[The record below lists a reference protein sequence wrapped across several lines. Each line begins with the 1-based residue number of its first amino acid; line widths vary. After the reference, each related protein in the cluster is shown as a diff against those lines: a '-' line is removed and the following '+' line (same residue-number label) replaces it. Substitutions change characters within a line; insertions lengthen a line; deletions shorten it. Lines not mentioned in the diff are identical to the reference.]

1 MRSSPVLSEPVPA
14 EVLDTLGVDAL
25 RYIRAGQTVG
35 LGTGRA
41 ASAFIRALAERGPKV
56 RGVPTS
62 RASAE
67 LAHSLGIEV
76 VALDGRGMID
86 VDVDG
91 ADEVDPHLNL
101 VKGWGGA
108 LVREKIVACA
118 SRKVVI
124 LVGAEKLVS
133 HLGQRRRL
141 PIEVVPFALHYA
153 MRRMRETGLKPS
165 VRIGTDGREFLSDNG
180 NVVVDCDAG
189 PINGAARLE
198 RELLEIP
205 GVVGTGLF
213 IGIADVVLVGYPDGS
228 IKRLTRR
235 RQADGRRIRS

>member
-1 MRSSPVLSEPVPA
+1 
-14 EVLDTLGVDAL
+14 VLDTLGAYAL
-25 RYIRAGQTVG
+25 RHVRAGQTVG

-41 ASAFIRALAERGPKV
+41 ASAFIRALGERGPKV

-67 LAHSLGIEV
+67 LAHALGIEV
-76 VALDGRGMID
+76 VALDGRGTID

-91 ADEVDPHLNL
+91 ADEVDPRLNL

-124 LVGAEKLVS
+124 LVGAEKLVH

-141 PIEVVPFALHYA
+141 PVEVVPFALHYA
-153 MRRMRETGLKPS
+153 MRRMREMGLKPS

-180 NVVVDCDAG
+180 NVVVDCNAG
-189 PINGAARLE
+189 VINSAARLE
-198 RELLEIP
+198 RELLAIP

-213 IGIADVVLVGYPDGS
+213 IRIADFVLVAYPDGS
-228 IKRLTRR
+228 IKTLTRR
-235 RQADGRRIRS
+235 R

>member
-1 MRSSPVLSEPVPA
+1 MKSITKPVSPE
-14 EVLDTLGVDAL
+14 TLDAL
-25 RYIRAGQTVG
+25 GAHALSLVKTGQTLG
-35 LGTGRA
+35 LGTGHA
-41 ASAFIRALAERGPKV
+41 ASAFIRALGARGLRV

-62 RASAE
+62 RESAE

-76 VALDGRGMID
+76 VALDGKGTVD
-86 VDVDG
+86 VDFDG
-91 ADEVDPHLNL
+91 ADEVDPRLNL

-133 HLGQRRRL
+133 RLGQRRKL
-141 PIEVVPFALHYA
+141 PVEVVPFALHYA
-153 MRRMRETGLKPS
+153 ARRIKEMGLKPS
-165 VRIGTDGREFLSDNG
+165 ARIGADGREFLSDNG
-180 NVVVDCDAG
+180 NVILDCKVG

-198 RELLEIP
+198 RELLAIP

-213 IGIADVVLVGYPDGS
+213 VGIADVVMVAYPDGS
-228 IKRLTRR
+228 IKTLTRR
-235 RQADGRRIRS
+235 R